1 MSDLEA
7 RLERL
12 ETMEADRAASW
23 RYAVAIDTVDFELL
37 ADAFTADAVLTTRR
51 GSRQGREAVV
61 DYYRTA
67 LADPVAR
74 KHFLTN
80 QNVTWLAV
88 GEARLES
95 YFIYTFAGEDT
106 SVLGWGNYV
115 DLVRVED
122 GVGRIAEK
130 TISVDVSA
138 DSRLGWATSPD
149 VTP

>member
-12 ETMEADRAASW
+12 ETMEGARAASW
-23 RYAVAIDTVDFELL
+23 RYAVAIDTRDFALL
-37 ADAFTADAVLTTRR
+37 ADVFTEDAVLTTRR
-51 GSRQGREAVV
+51 GSRQGRDAIV

-80 QNVTWLAV
+80 QSATWLSV

-95 YFIYTFAGEDT
+95 YFLYTFAGADT
-106 SVLGWGNYV
+106 SVLGWGTYIDRV
-115 DLVRVED
+115 LVAD
-122 GVGRIAEK
+122 GVARIAEK
-130 TISVDVSA
+130 TISVDVTA
-138 DSRLGWATSPD
+138 DTRVGWATEDGSA
-149 VTP
+149 